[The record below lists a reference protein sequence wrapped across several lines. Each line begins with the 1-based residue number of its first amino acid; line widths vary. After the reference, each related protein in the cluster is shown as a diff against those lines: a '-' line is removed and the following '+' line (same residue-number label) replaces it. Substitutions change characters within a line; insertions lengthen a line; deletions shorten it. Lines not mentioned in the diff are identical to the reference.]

1 MNKPKEVLDLM
12 LGYLGFAFDIEEQE
26 RDGSLVLQVYT
37 HDAEKLIGRRGE
49 TLDDL
54 QFLVNRVLQA
64 QDPNS
69 PRVIVDVEHYRTMRD
84 DALVDKARHL
94 AAAVLNT
101 GRPLQTEPLNSYDRR
116 LIHNAF
122 ANHPDIETWSP
133 PENARL
139 KRITLRLRRKPAGEA
154 SAQQQAEA

>member
-1 MNKPKEVLDLM
+1 MKQPKEVLDLM

-26 RDGSLVLQVYT
+26 RDGSLVLQIYT
-37 HDAEKLIGRRGE
+37 HDAEKLIGRHGE

-64 QDPNS
+64 QDPKA
-69 PRVIVDVEHYRTMRD
+69 PRVIVDVEHYRAMRD

-94 AAAVLNT
+94 AAAVMNT

-122 ANHPDIETWSP
+122 VDHPEIETWSP
-133 PENARL
+133 PENLRM
-139 KRITLRLRRKPAGEA
+139 KRITLRPRRKPAGGAAVAQPEA
-154 SAQQQAEA
+154 